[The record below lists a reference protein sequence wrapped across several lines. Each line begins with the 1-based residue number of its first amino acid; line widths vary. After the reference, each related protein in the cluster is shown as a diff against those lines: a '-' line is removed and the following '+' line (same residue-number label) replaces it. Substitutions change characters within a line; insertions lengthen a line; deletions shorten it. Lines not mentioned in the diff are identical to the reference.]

1 MSEVTVL
8 PAVKR
13 ERVGKGA
20 ARAVRREGLVPGVIY
35 GKKEDPI
42 LFQMDPRP
50 LLKAMHRPGFFSTVF
65 KIDVKGAREYTVLPK
80 DVQLHPVSDQPI
92 HVDMLRFDKDAKITV
107 GVSVR
112 FINDDI
118 CPGIKKGGVLNVVRH
133 EVEVV
138 CSPANM
144 PTEFVIDLAKNEVG
158 RFHPCFRAKSAGR
171 GDPDHYRSRFHH
183 RHHCR
188 ADRGKR
194 NRDRRGGRRGR
205 SRVGFNVSRLS
216 AESVPSRSPAQP
228 PMLRILNGWLGGGAG
243 WHRLRR

>member
-13 ERVGKGA
+13 ERAGKGA

-65 KIDVKGAREYTVLPK
+65 KIDVKGAREYTVLAK

-112 FINDDI
+112 FVNDDI

-138 CSPANM
+138 CSPTNI
-144 PTEFVIDLAKNEVG
+144 PTEFVIDLAQNEI
-158 RFHPCFRAKSAGR
+158 
-171 GDPDHYRSRFHH
+171 GDSIHVSVLNLPEGVTPTIT
-183 RHHCR
+183 
-188 ADRGKR
+188 DRDFTIATIAAPTVAR
-194 NRDRRGGRRGR
+194 ETA
-205 SRVGFNVSRLS
+205 
-216 AESVPSRSPAQP
+216 AEEAEAQEE
-228 PMLRILNGWLGGGAG
+228 GEAE
-243 WHRLRR
+243 